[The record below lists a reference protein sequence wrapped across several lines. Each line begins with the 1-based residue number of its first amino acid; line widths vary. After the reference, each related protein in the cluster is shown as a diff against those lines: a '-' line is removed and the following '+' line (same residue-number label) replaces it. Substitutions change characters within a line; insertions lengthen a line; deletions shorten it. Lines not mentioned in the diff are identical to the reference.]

1 MNYLCFATYRCWH
14 PCLKYKILTHCIV
27 VWYRNGESEH
37 ASRILIPRVAD
48 AKLIFPQYILYRK
61 ASDVSYVSSMGSK
74 PIDIRWIR
82 NCSQLY

>member
-1 MNYLCFATYRCWH
+1 MLRYFAH
-14 PCLKYKILTHCIV
+14 PCLKYKILTQCIV

-61 ASDVSYVSSMGSK
+61 ASDVSYVSSMASK
-74 PIDIRWIR
+74 SIDIRWMKTVKVSNYDVR
-82 NCSQLY
+82 KN